1 LGSSVFTSVATNGGT
16 LLPALTALSGNTW
29 VSDKKYVMWKEGS
42 AFSVIATDFS
52 GNSQGNMNGFDAEY
66 NTSLMLSLGSS
77 VLEIVVIV
85 LGWGPFGE
93 WYTYQAELA
102 AAEDGEEEEDAGDE
116 MADEDAYDAYGCNAD
131 GLDVYGNECPA
142 PEY

>member
-1 LGSSVFTSVATNGGT
+1 MGSAVFTTTASNAGTLGSGTTAPTS
-16 LLPALTALSGNTW
+16 LTW
-29 VSDKKYVMWKEGS
+29 VSDQKYVMWKEGS
-42 AFSVIATDFS
+42 VVSANATDFAAV
-52 GNSQGNMNGFDAEY
+52 SQANQNGFDANY
-66 NTSLMLSLGSS
+66 NTSLMLSLASS

-85 LGWGPFGE
+85 LGWGPFGK
-93 WYTYQAELA
+93 WYQYQADLA
-102 AAEDGEEEEDAGDE
+102 AAPEEEDDGEEE

>member
-1 LGSSVFTSVATNGGT
+1 MTAPVFTTVALNLGT
-16 LLPALTALSGNTW
+16 LTGATANATTTW

-42 AFSVIATDFS
+42 ANTANATDFKDV
-52 GNSQGNMNGFDAEY
+52 SQGNQNGFDANY
-66 NTSLMLSLGSS
+66 NTSLYLSLASS
-77 VLEIVVIV
+77 VLEIAVIV

-102 AAEDGEEEEDAGDE
+102 AAPEEEEEVEDE

>member
-1 LGSSVFTSVATNGGT
+1 MNAN
-16 LLPALTALSGNTW
+16 
-29 VSDKKYVMWKEGS
+29 
-42 AFSVIATDFS
+42 ATDFT
-52 GNSQGNMNGFDAEY
+52 GVSQANQNGFDANY
-66 NTSLMLSLGSS
+66 NTSLYLSLASS

-102 AAEDGEEEEDAGDE
+102 AAPEEEEEDAEDE

>member
-1 LGSSVFTSVATNGGT
+1 MGASVFTSVATNGGT
-16 LLPALTALSGNTW
+16 LLPAPTALTGNAW
-29 VSDKKYVMWKEGS
+29 VSDKKYVMWHEGS

-52 GNSQGNMNGFDAEY
+52 GNSQGNMNGFDANY

-102 AAEDGEEEEDAGDE
+102 AEDDEEEEDAEDE

>member
-1 LGSSVFTSVATNGGT
+1 MTLGSTVIKTDASNGGT
-16 LLPALTALSGNTW
+16 FLPAPTAAAATW

-42 AFSVIATDFS
+42 ANTANATDFV
-52 GNSQGNMNGFDAEY
+52 GTSQANQNGFDSNY
-66 NTSLMLSLGSS
+66 NSALLLSLVSS
-77 VLEIVVIV
+77 VLEIAVIV

-93 WYTYQAELA
+93 WYQYQADLA
-102 AAEDGEEEEDAGDE
+102 AEEAEEDDE
-116 MADEDAYDAYGCNAD
+116 EAEEYAAEDAYDAYGCNAD

>member
-1 LGSSVFTSVATNGGT
+1 MGASVFTSVATNGGT
-16 LLPALTALSGNTW
+16 LVPAPTALSGSTW

-52 GNSQGNMNGFDAEY
+52 GYSQGNMNGFDAEY

-85 LGWGPFGE
+85 LGWGPFGK
-93 WYTYQAELA
+93 WYQYQAELA
-102 AAEDGEEEEDAGDE
+102 DAPEEEEEEEAE
-116 MADEDAYDAYGCNAD
+116 EYASEDAYDAYGCNAD